1 MTPATAQLLIGSLV
15 LTILVLSIFAGVSLM
30 RHAGCARTK
39 SLLLERLL
47 PSLTPHMHYR
57 WDLRSS
63 RVVRDISLVERLGFG
78 SAVCASSW
86 QEWAELIVPEDR
98 GAFEDAMAAVEAR
111 KSDRYL
117 LEYGVRSKG
126 GPVIRVIDQGV
137 AETKQDGERRLVIF
151 GTLGVLEDGRAEAHT
166 VAEVPLTATV
176 AAVPHE
182 ADQALF
188 GRAGGVLF
196 ASSGLVPYLLDDLND
211 ARYVGARTLRAATPG
226 DLRCLEDLWRQADRR
241 GIARR
246 RVWLTSNERRTRL
259 MDLTLISV
267 KSEFARSEML
277 LEVRDVTD
285 AHTEE
290 SGQAGLQRFELVSRF
305 AQRFAH
311 DVRSPLG
318 TIRNL
323 SELIRRTGDDTE
335 GREKYATQIARAVD
349 EIAAATR
356 ELGRVAEANESTVIG
371 SNLAVVLED
380 VLAEFSAEYG
390 VYGSSITIPQDA
402 RQVAIPDTAMR
413 VVARSLLR
421 EVYEASMGEGGVH
434 VMAARVDDDVVIRVE
449 SDDALQPA
457 PVSPSGDRR
466 ATVPRESNTR
476 RIRVASEVLSVFGAT
491 LQMSKTPTGGTL
503 FEVRCPA
510 TAPIEETGA
519 ALA

>member
-15 LTILVLSIFAGVSLM
+15 LTILVLSIFAGVTVV
-30 RHAGCARTK
+30 RHASCSRTK
-39 SLLLERLL
+39 SLLLARLL

-57 WDLRSS
+57 WDLRSA
-63 RVVRDISLVERLGFG
+63 RVIRDISLVERLGFG
-78 SAVCASSW
+78 AAVCVSSW
-86 QEWAELIVPEDR
+86 QEWAALIVPQDR

-111 KSDRYL
+111 KLDRYL
-117 LEYGVRSKG
+117 LEYGIRSQAG
-126 GPVIRVIDQGV
+126 AVIRVVDQGV
-137 AETKQDGERRLVIF
+137 AEAKEDGERRLVIF
-151 GTLGVLEDGRAEAHT
+151 GTLGVLEDGRGSMPA
-166 VAEVPLTATV
+166 VVEVPLTATV
-176 AAVPHE
+176 STVSHE
-182 ADQALF
+182 AAQALF
-188 GRAGGVLF
+188 GRAGGVVF
-196 ASSGLVPYLLDDLND
+196 SSAGLAPWLHDDPD
-211 ARYVGARTLRAATPG
+211 DSRYVGARTLRAATPG

-246 RVWLTSNERRTRL
+246 RIWLTSVERRTRL

-323 SELIRRTGDDTE
+323 SELIRRTEADAD
-335 GREKYATQIARAVD
+335 GRERYALQIARAVD
-349 EIAAATR
+349 EITAATQ
-356 ELGRVAEANESTVIG
+356 ELGRVAEANEGTAMG
-371 SNLAVVLED
+371 SNLTVVLEE
-380 VLAEFSAEYG
+380 VVGEFGAEYG
-390 VYGSSITIPQDA
+390 VHGSSITIPQDA
-402 RQVAIPDTAMR
+402 RQVAIPETALR

-449 SDDALQPA
+449 SDDALQQ
-457 PVSPSGDRR
+457 SPSGEQRVSSR
-466 ATVPRESNTR
+466 RESNTR

-491 LQMSKTPTGGTL
+491 LQMSKTPNGGTL

-510 TAPIEETGA
+510 SAPMELTEVPSA
-519 ALA
+519 

>member
-15 LTILVLSIFAGVSLM
+15 LTILVLSIFAGVAVM

-39 SLLLERLL
+39 TMLLGRLL

-57 WDLRSS
+57 WDLRSA

-98 GAFEDAMAAVEAR
+98 GAYEDAMAGVEAR
-111 KSDRYL
+111 KVDRYL
-117 LEYGVRSKG
+117 LEYGIRSQNG
-126 GPVIRVIDQGV
+126 AVVRVIDQGV

-151 GTLGVLEDGRAEAHT
+151 GTLGVLDDARAEAPA
-166 VAEVPLTATV
+166 VAEVPITATV
-176 AAVPHE
+176 ATVPHE

-196 ASSGLVPYLLDDLND
+196 ASSGLVPYLLDDLD
-211 ARYVGARTLRAATPG
+211 DSRYVGARTLRAATPG

-246 RVWLTSNERRTRL
+246 RVWLTSGERRTRL

-305 AQRFAH
+305 ARRFAH

-323 SELIRRTGDDTE
+323 SELIRRSEEDSD
-335 GREKYATQIARAVD
+335 GRERYALQIARAVD

-356 ELGRVAEANESTVIG
+356 ELGRVAEANESTAVG
-371 SNLAVVLED
+371 CNLAVVLED
-380 VLAEFSAEYG
+380 VVGEFGAEYG

-434 VMAARVDDDVVIRVE
+434 VMAARVDDDVVVRVE
-449 SDDALQPA
+449 SDDALRAMPSHA
-457 PVSPSGDRR
+457 GGTGNVS
-466 ATVPRESNTR
+466 APRESNAR

-491 LQMSKTPTGGTL
+491 LQMAKTPTGGTL

-510 TAPIEETGA
+510 SAPTEETGA

>member
-1 MTPATAQLLIGSLV
+1 MTPPSAQLLIGTLV
-15 LTILVLSIFAGVSLM
+15 LTILVLSVFAGVTVV

-39 SLLLERLL
+39 AALLARLL
-47 PSLTPHMHYR
+47 PSLQPHLYYR
-57 WDLRSS
+57 WDLQTS
-63 RVVRDISLVERLGFG
+63 RVIRDISLVERLGFG

-98 GAFEDAMAAVEAR
+98 GAFEDAMTAVEAR
-111 KSDRYL
+111 KLDRYL
-117 LEYGVRSKG
+117 LEYGIRIQG
-126 GPVIRVIDQGV
+126 GDVLRVVDQGI
-137 AETKQDGERRLVIF
+137 AEFTEDGGRRVVIS
-151 GTLGVLEDGRAEAHT
+151 GTLGVLDDPRGRDSVT
-166 VAEVPLTATV
+166 EVPLTATV
-176 AAVPHE
+176 TTSLPHE

-196 ASSGLVPYLLDDLND
+196 ASSGLSQYMLDDLD
-211 ARYVGARTLRAATPG
+211 DSRFVGPRTLRAATAG
-226 DLRCLEDLWRQADRR
+226 DMRCLEDLWRQAERR

-246 RVWLTSNERRTRL
+246 RVWLSTADRHTRL

-305 AQRFAH
+305 ARRFAH

-318 TIRNL
+318 TIRNFA
-323 SELIRRTGDDTE
+323 ELIRRSEEEPDA
-335 GREKYATQIARAVD
+335 RERYVTQIARAVD
-349 EIAAATR
+349 EITAATR
-356 ELGRVAEANESTVIG
+356 ELGRVAEANENTATG

-380 VLAEFSAEYG
+380 VVAEFSAEYG

-402 RQVAIPDTAMR
+402 RQIAIPDTAMR

-421 EVYEASMGEGGVH
+421 EVYEATMGEGGVH
-434 VMAARVDDDVVIRVE
+434 VMATRVDDDVVIRVE
-449 SDDALQPA
+449 SDDALLPA
-457 PVSPSGDRR
+457 HTGTPTPDGRVL
-466 ATVPRESNTR
+466 APRESNAR

-491 LQMSKTPTGGTL
+491 LVMSRTPTGGTL

-510 TAPIEETGA
+510 ASPVEEVS
-519 ALA
+519 

>member
-1 MTPATAQLLIGSLV
+1 MTAATAQLLIGSLV
-15 LTILVLSIFAGVSLM
+15 LTILVLSIFAGVAVV
-30 RHAGCARTK
+30 RHAGCAKTK
-39 SLLLERLL
+39 AMLLARLL

-57 WDLRSS
+57 WDLRSA

-98 GAFEDAMAAVEAR
+98 GAYEEAMAQVEAR
-111 KSDRYL
+111 KTDRYL
-117 LEYGVRSKG
+117 LEYGLRAHNG
-126 GPVIRVIDQGV
+126 TVIRVVDQGV
-137 AETKQDGERRLVIF
+137 AETRAEGERRLVIF
-151 GTLGVLEDGRAEAHT
+151 GTLGVLEDGNAVAP

-176 AAVPHE
+176 ATVPHE

-188 GRAGGVLF
+188 GRAGGLLF
-196 ASSGLVPYLLDDLND
+196 ASAGLTQYLLDDLD
-211 ARYVGARTLRAATPG
+211 DSRYVGARTLRAATPG

-246 RVWLTSNERRTRL
+246 RVWLTSSERRTRL

-305 AQRFAH
+305 ARRFAH

-323 SELIRRTGDDTE
+323 TELIRRSEQDPG
-335 GREKYATQIARAVD
+335 GRERYADQIAHAVD

-356 ELGRVAEANESTVIG
+356 ELGRVAEANENSATG

-380 VLAEFSAEYG
+380 VVGEFGAEYG
-390 VYGSSITIPQDA
+390 IYGSSITIPQDA

-421 EVYEASMGEGGVH
+421 EVFESSLGEGGVH
-434 VMAARVDDDVVIRVE
+434 VMAARVDYDVVIRVE

-457 PVSPSGDRR
+457 QTAANGDGRVM
-466 ATVPRESNTR
+466 APRETNTR
-476 RIRVASEVLSVFGAT
+476 RIRVASEVLGVFGAT
-491 LQMSKTPTGGTL
+491 LVMSKTPTGGTL

-510 TAPIEETGA
+510 TLPVDETD
-519 ALA
+519 

>member
-1 MTPATAQLLIGSLV
+1 MTPPSAQLLIGTLV
-15 LTILVLSIFAGVSLM
+15 LTILVLSIFAGVTVV

-39 SLLLERLL
+39 AALLARLL
-47 PSLTPHMHYR
+47 PSLQPHLHYR
-57 WDLRSS
+57 WDLHSS
-63 RVVRDISLVERLGFG
+63 RVIRDISLVERLGFG

-98 GAFEDAMAAVEAR
+98 GAFETAMAAVEAR
-111 KSDRYL
+111 KMDRYL
-117 LEYGVRSKG
+117 LDYGIRIQG
-126 GPVIRVIDQGV
+126 GDVLRVVDQGV
-137 AETKQDGERRLVIF
+137 AEQSADGRRAVIF
-151 GTLGVLEDGRAEAHT
+151 GTLGVLDDPRGRDGL
-166 VAEVPLTATV
+166 AEVPLTASV
-176 AAVPHE
+176 ASLPHD

-196 ASSGLVPYLLDDLND
+196 ASSGLMPYLLDDLD
-211 ARYVGARTLRAATPG
+211 DSRYVGARTLRAATPG
-226 DLRCLEDLWRQADRR
+226 DLRCLEDLWRQAERR

-246 RVWLTSNERRTRL
+246 RVWLSTLDRHTRL

-318 TIRNL
+318 TIRNFA
-323 SELIRRTGDDTE
+323 ELIRRSE
-335 GREKYATQIARAVD
+335 EEPEARERYASQIARAVD

-356 ELGRVAEANESTVIG
+356 ELGRVAESNENAAAG
-371 SNLAVVLED
+371 SNLVVVLED
-380 VLAEFSAEYG
+380 VVAEFGAEYG

-421 EVYEASMGEGGVH
+421 EVYEATMGEGGVH
-434 VMAARVDDDVVIRVE
+434 VMATRVDDDVVIRVE
-449 SDDALQPA
+449 SDDALLPA
-457 PVSPSGDRR
+457 HNGT
-466 ATVPRESNTR
+466 ATEGRVLAPRESNAR
-476 RIRVASEVLSVFGAT
+476 RIRVASEVLGVFGAT
-491 LQMSKTPTGGTL
+491 LVMSRTPTGGTL

-510 TAPIEETGA
+510 SSPVEEVS
-519 ALA
+519 